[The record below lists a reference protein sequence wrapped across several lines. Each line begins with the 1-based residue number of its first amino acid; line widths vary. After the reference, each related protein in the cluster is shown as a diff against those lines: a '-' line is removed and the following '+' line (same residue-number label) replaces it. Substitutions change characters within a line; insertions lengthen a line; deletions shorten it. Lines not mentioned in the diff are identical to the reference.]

1 LEQVQKGWTLN
12 FESNRTVFPVIHN
25 YYSTMVTVA
34 VAGGTGNVGRTIVDA
49 LKKSQKHDVIVLTR
63 KVKVNGIQ
71 EDYIID

>member
-1 LEQVQKGWTLN
+1 
-12 FESNRTVFPVIHN
+12 
-25 YYSTMVTVA
+25 MVTVA

-71 EDYIID
+71 EDYRID